1 MSLGQWLEKGYEIKM
16 KDRTLILLDTHES
29 MVAKVTMKNNKKFL
43 LNIEMDMPK
52 CVKTRVKDE
61 TWLWHMRLRHANFD
75 NLEMMTQKKML
86 KGLPSIIHP
95 NYLCEGFLWAN
106 NSATAFQRTL
116 HLEEVNLYKRYMQV
130 YMVLFNH
137 AHLVKNCIFY
147 FLLKI

>member
-1 MSLGQWLEKGYEIKM
+1 M
-16 KDRTLILLDTHES
+16 K
-29 MVAKVTMKNNKKFL
+29 KNKKFL

-75 NLEMMTQKKML
+75 NLEMMTQKKMW

-95 NYLCEGFLWAN
+95 NYLCEGCWRVYHPLYIQITCVKDVLWPN

-147 FLLKI
+147 FLLKIIVKEHGYTS